1 MKVCTSCRAEKP
13 FSDFHNDKTKKD
25 GKVSRCIPCTRA
37 YRASYYKINSE
48 HLKQASRD
56 WHAGNKDRAKAR
68 SRQYYLDNIE
78 TFREYRKAKYW
89 SDRDANSKK
98 SGEYHLSRLKTDP
111 HYRFVARCRKRVWA
125 AFFEKGYSKKTKTFA
140 LLGCSKE
147 ELISYIESKFK
158 EGMTWDNYG
167 EWHLDHKLPFS
178 AAKNER
184 EVEMLCHYTNLQPLW
199 ASDNVSKSARYCE
212 RELSMFFKVREI
224 DRRKD

>member
-1 MKVCTSCRAEKP
+1 MKLCTSCGDKKP
-13 FSDFHNDKTKKD
+13 LSDFHNDKTKKD
-25 GKVSRCIPCTRA
+25 GKVSRCVPCTRI
-37 YRASYYKINSE
+37 YRASYYKRNAERLKKYSTDWYNANSE
-48 HLKQASRD
+48 EVAAKQKIKYEQNTEAYKER
-56 WHAGNKDRAKAR
+56 RKAR
-68 SRQYYLDNIE
+68 
-78 TFREYRKAKYW
+78 YW
-89 SDRDANSKK
+89 LDRDANSKK

-147 ELISYIESKFK
+147 ELISYIESKFQ

-212 RELSMFFKVREI
+212 KELSMFFKVREI
-224 DRRKD
+224 VHSAH